1 MLGRQYQLNQLNL
14 LIPST
19 RSSKSCIN
27 CCGSRDLAKGAGLRK
42 ERLCAKEF
50 NLDICR
56 RHIHIW
62 LQVDTHRLRRLI
74 FLRGPGFK
82 LTQPV
87 QNRLVEEH
95 QRSEALRG
103 DGIVLLLPDTV
114 CSFHS
119 TDGGDFFLQGL
130 KAESPSR
137 TSKYPSSCFWIII
150 RFLTGLGKS
159 VH

>member
-1 MLGRQYQLNQLNL
+1 MREGVQLGYLSPTHPHLATGRHPPLETFNFLA
-14 LIPST
+14 
-19 RSSKSCIN
+19 RS
-27 CCGSRDLAKGAGLRK
+27 RV
-42 ERLCAKEF
+42 
-50 NLDICR
+50 
-56 RHIHIW
+56 
-62 LQVDTHRLRRLI
+62 QVDTA
-74 FLRGPGFK
+74 
-82 LTQPV
+82 V